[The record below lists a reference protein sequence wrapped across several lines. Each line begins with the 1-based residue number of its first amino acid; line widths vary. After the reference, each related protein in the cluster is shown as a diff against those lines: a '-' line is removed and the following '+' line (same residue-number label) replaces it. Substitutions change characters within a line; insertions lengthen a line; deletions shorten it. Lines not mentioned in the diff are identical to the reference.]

1 MRRPG
6 YNPWVGKFPW
16 RREWQPTPGFLSGG
30 SRRQRS
36 PVGWQSWTQLSNKTR
51 KYHIPKER
59 ENEKEEEE
67 MGDVKERKKRLG
79 TVGKE
84 NVKQKKI

>member
-16 RREWQPTPGFLSGG
+16 RREWQPTPGFLRGG
-30 SRRQRS
+30 SCGQRS
-36 PVGWQSWTQLSNKTR
+36 LARSQSWTQLSNKTR

-79 TVGKE
+79 IVGKE